1 MFEIIQL
8 QFEVYEFM
16 NMTSPQRLRTGS
28 SKVKSGKLPGKTLQ
42 KPHDRP
48 WSPWDECGVHGT
60 WLHRSD
66 GSLLHDHP
74 SQKKHKPG
82 VDTWMR
88 TSDFFHED
96 TPWYDM
102 INAPSMDGSYSPIDE
117 RIRLSTKNQKRR
129 TTSRSHQNYQP
140 SFTVIITIIYL
151 P

>member
-74 SQKKHKPG
+74 SQKKN
-82 VDTWMR
+82 T
-88 TSDFFHED
+88 
-96 TPWYDM
+96 
-102 INAPSMDGSYSPIDE
+102 
-117 RIRLSTKNQKRR
+117 NQVL
-129 TTSRSHQNYQP
+129 THG
-140 SFTVIITIIYL
+140 
-151 P
+151 

>member
-1 MFEIIQL
+1 MTGHGRHGMN
-8 QFEVYEFM
+8 VAFM
-16 NMTSPQRLRTGS
+16 AHGYTGPTGPCCMTIP
-28 SKVKSGKLPGKTLQ
+28 VK
-42 KPHDRP
+42 
-48 WSPWDECGVHGT
+48 
-60 WLHRSD
+60 
-66 GSLLHDHP
+66 
-74 SQKKHKPG
+74 KKHKPG